1 MFCVLFLIPRGF
13 GSLTAGSCSHTINTA
28 PPVPSP
34 TSPIK
39 KVPCCPTASTVLILF
54 FEFLLLWYYFFVF
67 SRRVCVMFTSLESE
81 AFYLQRMVYLSYKKP
96 REANLTSCDASKGWK
111 KCNVYCCT
119 IFSNKRTQNLFALI
133 CMQTLPDDWHFFFSY
148 LGPGWHALF
157 SRVPSVPPLLPPS
170 HFFPL
175 GPISSCWIC
184 IHSVCICTANLFLS
198 GVYSLPISPMSVPAE
213 CEHKCERLLVLQMR
227 ANYQRG

>member
-1 MFCVLFLIPRGF
+1 M
-13 GSLTAGSCSHTINTA
+13 
-28 PPVPSP
+28 
-34 TSPIK
+34 
-39 KVPCCPTASTVLILF
+39 
-54 FEFLLLWYYFFVF
+54 LWYYFFVF

-213 CEHKCERLLVLQMR
+213 CEHKCETAGFTNAGKLSKRLTSCTTLLPQQHENTFQFLLQFCKKCVHFCFF
-227 ANYQRG
+227 ASH